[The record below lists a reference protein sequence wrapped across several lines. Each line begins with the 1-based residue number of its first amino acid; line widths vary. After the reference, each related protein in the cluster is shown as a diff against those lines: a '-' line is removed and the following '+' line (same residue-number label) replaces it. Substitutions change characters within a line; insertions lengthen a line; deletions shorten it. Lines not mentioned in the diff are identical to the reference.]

1 MLVDQAVTLRQELTQ
16 LSVGATADSRLLL
29 ALLFVFVV
37 LKEALVGGFQGRFVK
52 LATAKTFFWRSHLV

>member
-16 LSVGATADSRLLL
+16 WSVVGATADSRLLL

-52 LATAKTFFWRSHLV
+52 LATA